1 MRTVKKLCYNFMI
14 SDKKAVAY
22 VHCKE
27 LIYLCIFRISNVTAV
42 AVMSLA
48 AFIYGFFA

>member
-1 MRTVKKLCYNFMI
+1 MI
-14 SDKKAVAY
+14 ALAE